1 MGIEFR
7 ILGPLEVAEDER
19 RLPLGGQRQR
29 ALLALLLLHAN
40 EVVSRDRLIDEV
52 WGEEAPA
59 TVENAVQVYVSRLRK
74 LVGSSNGDGF
84 LSREGNGYL
93 LTIVPEQLDANRFQQ
108 LVRDARRARA
118 AGDNDGA
125 ADALCKA
132 LGLWRGSPLAG
143 LPLGEFAQAEIAR
156 LEELRLAAREERVEI
171 DLARGKDVDL
181 VPELEALVAEHR
193 YRERLTASLMV
204 ALYRAGRQTDA
215 LDAYARTRTALDE
228 LGLAPG
234 EELRRLQTQ
243 ILQHDPVL
251 DRPRPASPP
260 KTPARRGRRHILQ
273 GLLLVVALVVVL
285 AAALLAFADFG
296 RDSRAVSAV
305 NVPKNSLVAIDP
317 DTNAVVAAAPLDARP
332 KGIALG
338 GGAIWVGVYD
348 DNVLLRIDPHTR
360 RVVRA
365 IAIGGEPADIAAER
379 GVVWVTNSV
388 GTRTV
393 GSISRVDARTNYV
406 PKTVRLRQIVPGLP
420 FTSAEAGPRGVAI
433 GGGSVWVAHSFSL
446 VSRIDPRSAEI
457 VTKILFPNPP
467 QDVAFGS
474 GRLWVMMS
482 GENSVARVDPNTNAI
497 EATTRIGAEL
507 DWLRAI
513 AAGEGAVWV
522 TSRAGSDSETPGKLW
537 RVDPASGRVTTA
549 IRVGRS
555 PLGVAVGEGSV
566 WVANYEDGTVS
577 RIDPET
583 QEVVA
588 TIKVKRG
595 AAEVAVGDD
604 VVWVTVRD
612 PAAAAQVG
620 GVP

>member
-1 MGIEFR
+1 MRIEFR
-7 ILGPLEVAEDER
+7 ILGPLEVAEGER

-40 EVVSRDRLIDEV
+40 EVVSRERLIDEV
-52 WGEEAPA
+52 WGEAAPA

-74 LVGSSNGDGF
+74 LVQSSNGGVVV
-84 LSREGNGYL
+84 SREGNGYL
-93 LTIVPEQLDANRFQQ
+93 LTIVPEQLDANRFEQ
-108 LVRDARRARA
+108 LVRDGRRARA
-118 AGDNDGA
+118 AGDNDRA
-125 ADALCKA
+125 ADALCEA

-143 LPLGEFAQAEIAR
+143 LALGEFAQAEIAR
-156 LEELRLAAREERVEI
+156 LEELRLAAQEDRVEI
-171 DLARGKDVDL
+171 DLVRGKDVDL

-228 LGLAPG
+228 LGLEPG

-243 ILQHDPVL
+243 ILQHDPAL
-251 DRPRPASPP
+251 DRPRPVSRL
-260 KTPARRGRRHILQ
+260 KTPAPRGRRRMLQ
-273 GLLLVVALVVVL
+273 ALLLIVALIVL
-285 AAALLAFADFG
+285 AAALRAFADFG
-296 RDSRAVSAV
+296 RDSTAVSAV

-393 GSISRVDARTNYV
+393 GSISRVAARTNYV

-457 VTKILFPNPP
+457 VRKILFPNPP

-522 TSRAGSDSETPGKLW
+522 TSRAGSDSETQGKLW